1 MSVFCCLY
9 FLHLAIPCELRY
21 NEIWRDGETEKEVS
35 IMCNLSQG
43 IKEESE
49 AKGEEKARTEIVL
62 NMHKKGYSLD
72 QIVEITNLDVSAV
85 KAIIG

>member
-1 MSVFCCLY
+1 MV
-9 FLHLAIPCELRY
+9 
-21 NEIWRDGETEKEVS
+21 EKEVS

-49 AKGEEKARTEIVL
+49 AKGEEKVRTEIVL

>member
-1 MSVFCCLY
+1 MDHHIFGRKIPDPHVSFCCLY

-21 NEIWRDGETEKEVS
+21 NEIWRDGESVEKEVS

-62 NMHKKGYSLD
+62 NMHKK
-72 QIVEITNLDVSAV
+72 
-85 KAIIG
+85 AILGSDC

>member
-1 MSVFCCLY
+1 MV
-9 FLHLAIPCELRY
+9 
-21 NEIWRDGETEKEVS
+21 EKEVS

-72 QIVEITNLDVSAV
+72 RIVEITNLDVSAV

>member
-1 MSVFCCLY
+1 MV
-9 FLHLAIPCELRY
+9 
-21 NEIWRDGETEKEVS
+21 EKEVS

-85 KAIIG
+85 KVYKNEKTGVWEATNDLQNMWE

>member
-21 NEIWRDGETEKEVS
+21 NEIWRDVVEKEVS

-85 KAIIG
+85 EAIIG

>member
-1 MSVFCCLY
+1 
-9 FLHLAIPCELRY
+9 
-21 NEIWRDGETEKEVS
+21 
-35 IMCNLSQG
+35 MCNLSQG

-62 NMHKKGYSLD
+62 NIHKKGYSLD

>member
-1 MSVFCCLY
+1 MV
-9 FLHLAIPCELRY
+9 
-21 NEIWRDGETEKEVS
+21 EKEVS

-72 QIVEITNLDVSAV
+72 QIVEITNLNVSTV